1 MRDRTTRVRERCVRS
16 CVEFLFVCERAR
28 VLSQRACDCHH
39 PRIPATD
46 DPPLPREAHTLRD
59 GCVARGAAMAS
70 APKPRR
76 TLEATELK
84 QVVAELRQ
92 FASCFHGACVSASR
106 CRSA

>member
-1 MRDRTTRVRERCVRS
+1 MRDRTTRVRERCVRAWS
-16 CVEFLFVCERAR
+16 FYLCARER
-28 VLSQRACDCHH
+28 VLSQRACDCQH

-92 FASCFHGACVSASR
+92 FAGFHGACVSASS